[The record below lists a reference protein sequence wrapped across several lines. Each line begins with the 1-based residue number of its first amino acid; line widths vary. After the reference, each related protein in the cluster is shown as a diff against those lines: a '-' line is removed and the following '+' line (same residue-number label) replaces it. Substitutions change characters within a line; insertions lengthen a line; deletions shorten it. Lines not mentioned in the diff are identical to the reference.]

1 VGHAAVLQPSTN
13 EINEKGDTCRDKELE
28 FECDVVGDHVI
39 KANPQR
45 LVQFK
50 PKSDVLQQLV
60 GLTAYFEGK
69 SILSYGCLIAKS
81 VHEFKGDNHTYFCN
95 IMNTSG
101 SNVRIKDRGVV
112 GKLMLCEIAD
122 RQEETVV
129 NHHLESGV
137 EKKVRFD
144 EVESRMSYR
153 KEREIK
159 KNVDSLKVEA
169 NLLESQ
175 RDMLRAVLL

>member
-1 VGHAAVLQPSTN
+1 VAHAAVLQPSTN
-13 EINEKGDTCRDKELE
+13 EINKKGDTCRDKELE

-39 KANPQR
+39 KANSQR

-50 PKSDVLQQLV
+50 PKSDVPQQLV

-95 IMNTSG
+95 IMSTSG

-159 KNVDSLKVEA
+159 KNVDSLKVGA